1 MNDRAG
7 KATAVWVLAGATLL
21 TTFAG
26 AAIVVALGIQSGD
39 AQAQLELSTSFAGE
53 GEGAVQEA
61 QEGVRST
68 EARLRTARQTAAHKA
83 SEFADAYYYCVLRDN
98 AIAFA
103 NFRWCEISRDR
114 DGELRIAERDLARYT
129 TEVSIAEDQL
139 VTASAASEAAQDELA
154 GRAQTATTASAAYS
168 AAFASITGLAVVL
181 AITTALTFVLTRR
194 RKKAPKVVTEAS

>member
-7 KATAVWVLAGATLL
+7 GATAVWVLAGATLL

-26 AAIVVALGIQSGD
+26 AAIVVALDAQSGD
-39 AQAQLELSTSFAGE
+39 AQAQQQSAASAAGE
-53 GEGAVQEA
+53 GESSVQEA

-68 EARLRTARQTAAHKA
+68 EARLRTAGQTAENKA
-83 SEFADAYYYCVLRDN
+83 SELADARYYCDLTDN

-103 NFRWCEISRDR
+103 NVRWCEIQGDR
-114 DGELRIAERDLARYT
+114 YEELVIADRDLARYT

-139 VTASAASEAAQDELA
+139 VTASAASEAAHDELA
-154 GRAQTATTASAAYS
+154 GRAQTATTANAAYS

-181 AITTALTFVLTRR
+181 AITTALTFVLTRK
-194 RKKAPKVVTEAS
+194 RKKAPKAVTETS

>member
-26 AAIVVALGIQSGD
+26 AAFVVALGIQSGD
-39 AQAQLELSTSFAGE
+39 AQAQLELSTSAAGE
-53 GEGAVQEA
+53 GEGTVQEA

-83 SEFADAYYYCVLRDN
+83 SELIQARFNCDLAGISTWGNGGWCDLSERSGEL
-98 AIAFA
+98 AIA
-103 NFRWCEISRDR
+103 D
-114 DGELRIAERDLARYT
+114 RDLARYT

-139 VTASAASEAAQDELA
+139 VTASAAAEAAQDELA
-154 GRAQTATTASAAYS
+154 GRAQTATTANAAYW

-181 AITTALTFVLTRR
+181 AITTALTFVLTRK
-194 RKKAPKVVTEAS
+194 RKKGPKVLTETS